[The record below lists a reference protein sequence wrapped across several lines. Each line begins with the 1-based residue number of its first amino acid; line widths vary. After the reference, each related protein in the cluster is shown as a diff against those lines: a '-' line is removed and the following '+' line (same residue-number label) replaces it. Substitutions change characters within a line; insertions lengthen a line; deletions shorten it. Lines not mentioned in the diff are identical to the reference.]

1 MAIQITN
8 DPLNQFLD
16 NLPRY
21 ALELR
26 RQDAQRDQFNRQQSL
41 REQAARNQQTLF
53 DLTRDRQKYQSE
65 VFRNM
70 LDTQVDYRNAKSKWD
85 NYVKNNQSLL
95 DQFEDRQKAFFGVGA
110 PKTFEN
116 FLERKSAFNKRLG
129 ITENVVKTD
138 KALAEL
144 KSLPDLSAI
153 KPKELLPPKNVELN
167 PSLYSFATQQILPTR
182 DQDIQNLYSIFGGTR
197 MGYTVPSEFTMQNI
211 VSRSTR

>member
-85 NYVKNNQSLL
+85 NYVKNYQNEL
-95 DQFEDRQKAFFGVGA
+95 DMFEDRQKAFFGVGA
-110 PKTFEN
+110 PKSFEE
-116 FLERKSAFNKRLG
+116 FLEKRSAYSTRVGAK
-129 ITENVVKTD
+129 ENVITAQ

-144 KSLPDLSAI
+144 RSLPDLSAI
-153 KPKELLPPKNVELN
+153 KPKEILPPKNVELN
-167 PSLYSFATQQILPTR
+167 PSLYTFATQQILPTR
-182 DQDIQNLYSIFGGTR
+182 DQDIRDLYNIFGGTR
-197 MGYTVPSEFTMQNI
+197 MGAVPSEFTMQNI
-211 VSRSTR
+211 VARSTR